1 MSDNIG
7 VSNTSPDQWT
17 LAISASS
24 RTTRD
29 GSTRVPTFGER
40 SEHTR
45 EYSIT
50 DAVSDSDTT
59 DNAPTIDPGCREG
72 NATHLCMNTSAGPGL
87 THEVSFA
94 VDVINR
100 VQLAITSVGFFAN
113 AATYL
118 TLKYNG
124 DRFSPLILLLIKHQ
138 SLLDMVACGI
148 GSLYFFLPTRKLL
161 TGSRTLD
168 VMVCHIWH
176 SQIIYWTCVTLS
188 VWNLVLIGVE
198 RYIKICNPFV
208 YLSVTRRHFFYSFVI
223 LHIGCN
229 LVTFSLYINM
239 NLVNGECSMTPS
251 SEGFW
256 RRFYYGYC
264 YFVSFAVYVLPVVAF
279 VFIYG

>member
-17 LAISASS
+17 SAISASS
-24 RTTRD
+24 RTMRD
-29 GSTRVPTFGER
+29 VSTRVPTFGER

-50 DAVSDSDTT
+50 DAVSDSDST
-59 DNAPTIDPGCREG
+59 DNTPSLDPGCRDG

-124 DRFSPLILLLIKHQ
+124 DRFSPLILGVRDWVAVLFLPDKKIVDWKSYVRCHGLPYLAQ
-138 SLLDMVACGI
+138 SDYILDMCD
-148 GSLYFFLPTRKLL
+148 SQRLEPRFDRR
-161 TGSRTLD
+161 RTLHQD
-168 VMVCHIWH
+168 MQAIRVPLCNKEAFLLQFRH
-176 SQIIYWTCVTLS
+176 SPYRMQPC
-188 VWNLVLIGVE
+188 
-198 RYIKICNPFV
+198 
-208 YLSVTRRHFFYSFVI
+208 YLSIVH
-223 LHIGCN
+223 
-229 LVTFSLYINM
+229 
-239 NLVNGECSMTPS
+239 
-251 SEGFW
+251 
-256 RRFYYGYC
+256 
-264 YFVSFAVYVLPVVAF
+264 
-279 VFIYG
+279 